1 LPIDEQLESAAAARA
16 VAAVPGEIAYFE
28 GAFVPLAEA
37 RLPIT
42 THAFNYGTGCFEGI
56 RAYWN
61 ASEEQLY
68 VLRLA
73 EHAERLVAS
82 SRILGLDFEL
92 PAVTLAALLL
102 ELLARNGYREDAYV
116 RPIVYKSGETIT
128 VRLGGVA
135 TSFCAYTLPL
145 GEYLPIDRCLTVSV
159 STWRRPDDNA
169 LPSRAKPTGAY
180 LNAALAS
187 SEARGRGFDEAIML
201 TSDGHVAEAASANLF
216 LVRAGRL
223 VTPPASDDILVGITR
238 DSVLALAGELGVP
251 AEERRVDRSE
261 LFDSDELFLCGT
273 GVQIAPV
280 GGVDGRP
287 IGSGE
292 PGPVTSE
299 LQRTYLEIGRGVS
312 ARFPAWR
319 TPVY

>member
-1 LPIDEQLESAAAARA
+1 MEDQLEPGTPPRSIEAA
-16 VAAVPGEIAYFE
+16 PGEVVYFG
-28 GAFVPLAEA
+28 GAFVPLSEA
-37 RLPIT
+37 KVPIT

-61 ASEEQLY
+61 ASVEQLY

-82 SRILGLDFEL
+82 SRILGFDFEL
-92 PAVTLAALLL
+92 AADTIAAILL
-102 ELLARNGYREDAYV
+102 ELLAVNGYREDAYV
-116 RPIVYKSGETIT
+116 RPIVYKSEEAIS
-128 VRLGGVA
+128 VRLTGLA
-135 TSFCAYTLPL
+135 TSFCAYSLPL
-145 GEYLPIDRCLTVSV
+145 GDYLPTDRCLNLSV

-169 LPSRAKPTGAY
+169 MPSRAKPTGAY

-187 SEARGRGFDEAIML
+187 SEARGRGFDEAVML

-238 DSVLALAGELGVP
+238 DSVLAIAGGLGVP

-261 LFDSDELFLCGT
+261 LYDADELFLCGT

-280 GGVDGRP
+280 GGIDGRA
-287 IGSGE
+287 IGSGG
-292 PGPVTSE
+292 PGPVTVE
-299 LQRTYLEIGRGVS
+299 LQRTYLEVARGSS
-312 ARFPAWR
+312 ALFPEWR

>member
-1 LPIDEQLESAAAARA
+1 MMGNQTEPSPTPGSAP
-16 VAAVPGEIAYFE
+16 VVPGEVVYFG
-28 GAFVPLAEA
+28 GAFVPLSEA
-37 RLPIT
+37 RVPIT

-61 ASEEQLY
+61 ASEQQLY
-68 VLRLA
+68 VLRLV

-92 PAVTLAALLL
+92 GAGTVAELLL
-102 ELLARNGYREDAYV
+102 ELLAVNRYREDAYL
-116 RPIVYKSGETIT
+116 RPIVYKSGETIS
-128 VRLGGVA
+128 VRLVGLA
-135 TSFCAYTLPL
+135 TSFCAYSLPL
-145 GEYLPIDRCLTVSV
+145 GDYLPTDRCLNVSV

-169 LPSRAKPTGAY
+169 IPSRAKPTGAY

-201 TSDGHVAEAASANLF
+201 TADGHVAEAASANLF

-223 VTPPASDDILVGITR
+223 VTPPTSDDILVGITR
-238 DSVLALAGELGVP
+238 DSVLAIAGELGVP

-261 LFDSDELFLCGT
+261 LFDADELFICGT

-280 GGVDGRP
+280 GGVDGRS

-292 PGPVTSE
+292 PGPVTME
-299 LQRTYLEIGRGVS
+299 LQRTYLEVGRGIS
-312 ARFPAWR
+312 GLFSEWR